1 MKHRLVLSAL
11 CAFAVQSLHATDS
24 LTPYTADNVPQNVI
38 ALWQD
43 VDFRKDSLDVEVIKE
58 WREEGIVCRYVIF
71 KVGTFKDADARCAA
85 FYTFPEGMKKG
96 PAFVW
101 VHGGG
106 QRADRER
113 GTYFAKQGFATI
125 DINWG
130 GREIVEGIKP
140 NTGWGKVDP
149 SQGPRF
155 YPGAL
160 RKNTKL
166 NLLPDEHT
174 IDTVVSP
181 RNGNWYLLAYAGRR
195 AITFLEQQP
204 EVDPAKIGFTGYS
217 MGGNITSMVA
227 IDERL
232 KAVVPMVGG
241 SGFIMDDFPGLP
253 NTGRA
258 RSFKNID
265 LYNHTIDARAYWPH
279 VKSPVLFLNASDDFH
294 AVFNNLY
301 KSANLISHDNWR
313 ASHLMHYNHS
323 LGPQQWILLNRWFN
337 RYLKGKPGDVP
348 KTAKP
353 TLKLNMTS
361 AQFTVKPDRV
371 NEVAQLDIYYSH
383 DPNAR
388 ARFWNYAQSQRMGD
402 TWTATLPVRENLPLY
417 AFANITYPL
426 AKPAHSFRGETTTFT
441 ITSDQSVHIPRDVKA
456 DRLRAKARH
465 ISIFEDFEENG
476 LRDWAPTPQGGIS
489 TYKFQ
494 DPARKTP
501 EPNQALR
508 ITVNVPRERLSY
520 RFRIVK
526 RKFLAGVTGVQETF
540 SANRNLKVGHQQQ
553 IILRP
558 SDFTERSKKPMTDWN
573 EISTFRFD
581 IYDGAARATLH
592 FTDPANL
599 KLISRIEWVSGR
611 SESMQP

>member
-1 MKHRLVLSAL
+1 MIKTTICALSAL
-11 CAFAVQSLHATDS
+11 AIHSLSAADS
-24 LTPYTADNVPQNVI
+24 VTPYEEGGVPQNVTD
-38 ALWQD
+38 LWGD
-43 VDFRKDSLDVEVIKE
+43 VDFRKDSLDTEVIKE
-58 WREEGIVCRYVIF
+58 WREDGVVCRYVIF
-71 KVGTFKDADARCAA
+71 KVGTFKGADARVAA

-96 PAFVW
+96 HAFVW
-101 VHGGG
+101 AHGGG

-113 GTYFAKQGFATI
+113 GTYFAKQGFASI

-130 GREIVEGIKP
+130 GREMVEGINP
-140 NTGWGKVDP
+140 NTDWGKVDP

-160 RKNTKL
+160 RKNVKL

-174 IDTVVSP
+174 IDSVASP

-204 EVDPAKIGFTGYS
+204 EVDPEKIGFTGYS

-258 RSFKNID
+258 RGFKNID
-265 LYNHTIDARAYWPH
+265 LYNRTIDAQSYWPH
-279 VKSPVLFLNASDDFH
+279 VKCPVLFLSASDDFH
-294 AVFNNLY
+294 AVFDNVY
-301 KSANLISHDNWR
+301 KSANLIPHDHWR

-323 LGPQQWILLNRWFN
+323 FGPAQWILLNHWFD
-337 RYLKGKPGDVP
+337 RYLKGVPGDLP
-348 KTAKP
+348 ATARP
-353 TLKLNMTS
+353 TLELNRTS
-361 AQFTVKPDRV
+361 AKLTVTPDRAAG
-371 NEVAQLDIYYSH
+371 VAELDIYYSH

-388 ARFWNYAQSQRMGD
+388 ARFWTHAEAERDED
-402 TWTATLPVRENLPLY
+402 TWAANLPVRENLPLY
-417 AFANITYPL
+417 AFANVTYTL
-426 AKPAHSFRGETTTFT
+426 ATPAQSFRGEASTFT
-441 ITSDQSVHIPRDVKA
+441 ITSDESVHIPDVVKA
-456 DRLRAKARH
+456 DKLRAGAEH
-465 ISIFEDFEENG
+465 IPVFEDFDKNG
-476 LRDWAPTPQGGIS
+476 LRDWAATPQGGIS

-494 DPARKTP
+494 DPARKIP
-501 EPNQALR
+501 EPDQALR
-508 ITVNVPRERLSY
+508 ITVKVPREKLSY
-520 RFRIVK
+520 RFRIGK
-526 RKFLAGVTGVQETF
+526 RKFLAGVTGPQETF
-540 SANRNLKVGHQQQ
+540 FSSHEMKVGDQQQ

-558 SDFTERSKKPMTDWN
+558 SDFKERSKKTMADWE

-581 IYDGAARATLH
+581 IYDGAARQSLH

-599 KLISRIEWVSGR
+599 ELISKIEWLA
-611 SESMQP
+611 E